1 MKIKT
6 LEQLDEMSR
15 LELLK
20 YIEGAHE
27 LIDRSQREL
36 TDSVR
41 EELDL
46 KFAYDALR
54 KRYNALIS
62 EVRSVL
68 IEMYGVSLSD
78 AHQIVSSLDKLA
90 TEESTTYPIGGCS
103 G

>member
-46 KFAYDALR
+46 
-54 KRYNALIS
+54 
-62 EVRSVL
+62 
-68 IEMYGVSLSD
+68 
-78 AHQIVSSLDKLA
+78 
-90 TEESTTYPIGGCS
+90 
-103 G
+103 

>member
-1 MKIKT
+1 MKLKT

-20 YIEGAHE
+20 YIEEAHE
-27 LIDRSQREL
+27 SIDRAQREL

-62 EVRSVL
+62 EMRSTL
-68 IEMYGVSLSD
+68 IEAYGVSLPE
-78 AHQIVSSLDKLA
+78 AHQLVASLDKLA
-90 TEESTTYPIGGCS
+90 TQESTTYPIGGCS